1 VPFFLVKQLRD
12 LHEYLR
18 KIENPNNR
26 QSFLDFMVKAVAVS
40 SLDSVDLK
48 FGAQVLIDM
57 ELDLLFMKFEKELRD
72 QYNEER
78 QVKYG
83 LK

>member
-1 VPFFLVKQLRD
+1 
-12 LHEYLR
+12 
-18 KIENPNNR
+18 
-26 QSFLDFMVKAVAVS
+26 MVKAVAVS

-57 ELDLLFMKFEKELRD
+57 ELELLFMKFEKELRD